1 VTSRRSSSSAP
12 TASVVSTT
20 TSAPACALERAPR
33 RARIG
38 GRRDAPRRGRA
49 PTRAPRRRR
58 ARDGRDAGRRRSES
72 LVTDRDHLGVES
84 GFYVRPDSFSNVCCE
99 PPARCD
105 WAIGVSAPSSHT
117 HPPLRACSQ
126 RSLRAQP
133 QSRSPQ
139 TDTVADPIFPCFLTP
154 SARYCGLSIGRPSQW
169 RHENANSCRDTS
181 PPTAC
186 RPGRIDR
193 LFRTWVAILLG

>member
-1 VTSRRSSSSAP
+1 MGSDLPTIEFVGADGIRREHDYQRAP
-12 TASVVSTT
+12 H
-20 TSAPACALERAPR
+20 APWNALPR

-38 GRRDAPRRGRA
+38 GRRDALRRGRA

-72 LVTDRDHLGVES
+72 LVTDRDRCGVES

-117 HPPLRACSQ
+117 
-126 RSLRAQP
+126 
-133 QSRSPQ
+133 
-139 TDTVADPIFPCFLTP
+139 
-154 SARYCGLSIGRPSQW
+154 
-169 RHENANSCRDTS
+169 
-181 PPTAC
+181 PPTAPC
-186 RPGRIDR
+186 LLPTVAARTATIEITTDRYGSRSHLSLFPNALRQILRLVDRPPLLSGDMRTRTAAGTRRHQRLVDR
-193 LFRTWVAILLG
+193 AA